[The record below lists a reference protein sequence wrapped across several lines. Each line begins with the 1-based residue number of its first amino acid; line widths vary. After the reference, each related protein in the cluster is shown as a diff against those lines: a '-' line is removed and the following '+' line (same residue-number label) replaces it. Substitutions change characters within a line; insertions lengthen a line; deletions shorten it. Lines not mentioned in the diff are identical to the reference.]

1 MRAAKLWRA
10 TTRLFVPGLFVPLCS
25 LLAACGSGDG
35 FVGSGGASGPLAA
48 NFDSI
53 QANIFEP
60 LCEHCHAGA
69 NAPAGLRLDAANSYA
84 MLVGVAS
91 VERPNILRVAP
102 GDPNNSYLIQKL
114 EGTAAVG
121 ERMPAGLPAVPQA
134 DIDIVRQWITEGA
147 APSSSSSGPIRVTSL
162 SPAPN
167 ATVLALPASITAGFN
182 RDVNAPSVTTATF
195 TLQRAGAD
203 GVLGN
208 ADDVGITPISVT
220 VPSANP
226 RSAVMDLTGV
236 ASVFDRYRIT
246 LVGTG
251 SAAIL
256 DLSGNALDG
265 EPIRLLPSGDG
276 IAGGDYTATFTVAG
290 ANATLTSIQQNV
302 FTPRC
307 SGCHSGAGTTLPGAM
322 NLTDAAASYAA
333 LVGVASRQVPTLA
346 RVTAGNP
353 NDSYLI
359 RKLEGTPGIVGG
371 RMPLV
376 GGPLPQTTI
385 DSIRLWITTGAAQ

>member
-1 MRAAKLWRA
+1 MRAAMLWRA
-10 TTRLFVPGLFVPLCS
+10 TARLSVPTICL

-53 QANIFEP
+53 QANVFEP

-84 MLVGVAS
+84 LLVGVAA
-91 VERPNILRVAP
+91 VERSSLQRVAP

-134 DIDIVRQWITEGA
+134 DIDIIRQWIADGA
-147 APSSSSSGPIRVTSL
+147 QPSSSAAGPVRVTSL

-167 ATVLALPASITAGFN
+167 ATLVTAPTAITVGFN
-182 RDVNAPSVTTATF
+182 RELNAPSVTTATF

-203 GVLGN
+203 AQLGT
-208 ADDVGITPISVT
+208 ADDVAITPASVS
-220 VPSANP
+220 VPAANP
-226 RSAVMDLTGV
+226 RSAVMSLAGV
-236 ASVFDRYRIT
+236 TLPLDRYRLT
-246 LVGTG
+246 LSGTPP
-251 SAAIL
+251 AAIL
-256 DLSGNALDG
+256 DLAGNALDG

-276 IAGGDYTATFTVAG
+276 IAGGNYTANFTLAG
-290 ANATLTSIQQNV
+290 TLATLTSIQDNV

-307 SGCHSGAGTTLPGAM
+307 SVCHTGVGTTLPGVL
-322 NLTDAAASYAA
+322 NLTSAAASHAA
-333 LVGVASRQVPTLA
+333 LVNVASLQVPTLL
-346 RVTAGNP
+346 RVSPRNP

-359 RKLEGTPGIVGG
+359 RKIEGAPGIVGL
-371 RMPLV
+371 RMPR
-376 GGPLPQTTI
+376 GAGATPLDQTTI
-385 DSIRLWITTGAAQ
+385 DQVRLWITNGAAP